1 MKAPEKVFYFEAQ
14 GGLVRET
21 LPSVS
26 NFFQYELPDTPEN
39 RHFIEAGLKSAR
51 LEGSSA
57 CVRSVVYRRFES
69 EVRSQGD

>member
-26 NFFQYELPDTPEN
+26 NFFQYIPIRRRIGTS
-39 RHFIEAGLKSAR
+39 LKR
-51 LEGSSA
+51 G
-57 CVRSVVYRRFES
+57 
-69 EVRSQGD
+69 

>member
-1 MKAPEKVFYFEAQ
+1 MNAPKKVFYFEAQ

-26 NFFQYELPDTPEN
+26 NFFQYEIPDTPEN

-51 LEGSSA
+51 LEG
-57 CVRSVVYRRFES
+57 CQLVYAQSFIDALNKRFGPRG
-69 EVRSQGD
+69 V